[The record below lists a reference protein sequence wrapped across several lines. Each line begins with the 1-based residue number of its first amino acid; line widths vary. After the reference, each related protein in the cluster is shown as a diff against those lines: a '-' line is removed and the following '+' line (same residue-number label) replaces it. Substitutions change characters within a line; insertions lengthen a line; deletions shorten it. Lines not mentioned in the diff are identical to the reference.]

1 VHVVINKIDKYIECI
16 NFINTM
22 ARDYCS
28 PLRKSYT
35 GVLKA
40 LAATNVVAGL
50 FTGVPFYYLFA
61 IAGYYTNLPTY
72 YYYSYYTQPIWIFG
86 SILMVG
92 WIIGMVALWKTMPNL
107 LTIAIFLYKA
117 IGYWCLVSF
126 FLVLFYFT
134 PYLHGMGTLGMVM
147 IVILPSILFLL
158 FCADIL
164 RTART
169 RLYTALDPRPA
180 LPAVDARPVIQV

>member
-1 VHVVINKIDKYIECI
+1 
-16 NFINTM
+16 M

-28 PLRKSYT
+28 PLRKAYD

-40 LAATNVVAGL
+40 IASTNIVAGAV
-50 FTGVPFYYLFA
+50 TGIPFYYLFS
-61 IAGYYTNLPTY
+61 IAGYYTNLPN
-72 YYYSYYTQPIWIFG
+72 YYTQPIWIFG
-86 SILMVG
+86 SILAVG

-134 PYLHGMGTLGMVM
+134 PYLHGMGTLGIVM

-158 FCADIL
+158 FCADVL
-164 RTART
+164 RTVRT
-169 RLYTALDPRPA
+169 RLYTALDSRPA
-180 LPAVDARPVIQV
+180 LPAVDARPVIEV